1 MQTIGNMI
9 VLSNKLVKAL
19 HYWNYAIVAE
29 AVCATSFCTS
39 KKPVYNDSLSSGYF
53 SLIWATTHR
62 GITTRLYL
70 PRGQPLWTITRNVL
84 YARLRFKR
92 LIKSSARYFCR
103 APSLLI
109 IEAKISLLFVRLSS
123 VIRCRRNKSRIITDE
138 KMYEAENFMLI
149 DLTMLWCSGKLKLI
163 ARSLIYMT
171 ITGTPPMK

>member
-53 SLIWATTHR
+53 S
-62 GITTRLYL
+62 L